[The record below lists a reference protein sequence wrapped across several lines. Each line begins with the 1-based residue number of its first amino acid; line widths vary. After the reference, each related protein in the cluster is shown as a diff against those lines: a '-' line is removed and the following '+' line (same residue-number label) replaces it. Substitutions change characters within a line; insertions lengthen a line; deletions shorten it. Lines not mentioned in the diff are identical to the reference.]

1 MRIIIKES
9 QLDLIRRV
17 YEIGEIVNGVINILN
32 YDIKMGGPGNKPD
45 NFGVYEGWVVNRV
58 ERLFSTIHP
67 DIKFKRIELL
77 MLVSEQFN
85 KEIRKGF
92 NKVRTKK

>member
-1 MRIIIKES
+1 MKIIINEA
-9 QLDLIRRV
+9 QLDLLRRV
-17 YEIGEIVNGVINILN
+17 YEIGKIVDEIIFSLN

-45 NFGVYEGWVVNRV
+45 NFGVYEGWVVGRV
-58 ERLFSTIHP
+58 ARVFNVIHP
-67 DIKFKRIELL
+67 DIKFNKIDLL

-92 NKVRTKK
+92 EQVKKKK